1 MKLTKEK
8 IDELKEKYPGVK
20 LWHEQTDDDDEESAS
35 VVVRSP
41 TGVVFR
47 RFLDEL
53 TEDDAKR
60 GKAMRKFVD
69 ACVVFPH
76 PKEEA
81 EEVKAIFDEHPG
93 LVVTLAGKLRELGG
107 MKRAAEGKE
116 L

>member
-20 LWHEQTDDDDEESAS
+20 LWHESSDEDEDDSSD

-47 RFLDEL
+47 RFLDAL

-60 GKAMRKFVD
+60 GSAMRKFVD
-69 ACVVFPH
+69 ACVVFPD

-81 EEVKAIFDEHPG
+81 DEVKGIFDKQPG